1 MGFNQ
6 TSTKNLQQ
14 QQQQN
19 AVPKG
24 GKNVNIYIFGFI
36 QIWSVHRGKEVVE
49 DCFLAE
55 SAAIFGLDLQI
66 KNACRTGVYWPSK
79 LLFFVYSNFA

>member
-36 QIWSVHRGKEVVE
+36 QI
-49 DCFLAE
+49 
-55 SAAIFGLDLQI
+55 
-66 KNACRTGVYWPSK
+66 
-79 LLFFVYSNFA
+79 